1 MRTKIDCCRDCKN
14 RHAGCHGDCPDYA
27 RENAELE
34 EYRAKIRAK
43 KDADAMVA
51 EHIQAYRKK
60 RHIKP
65 KLPKEGAKR

>member
-1 MRTKIDCCRDCKN
+1 MRTKIDCCRECQS

-34 EYRAKIRAK
+34 EYRAKRNAERG
-43 KDADAMVA
+43 ADAMIA
-51 EHIQAYRKK
+51 EHVVAYKRK

-65 KLPKEGAKR
+65 KLPKEGTER